1 MAGDEDGSAKGQQ
14 YQAVPTK
21 HREAQMK
28 RRPGR
33 KLFDRKAKEDFLGW
47 YAASGNCVWAAEKAG
62 FNDGTVWRHRASD
75 PDFAEAFD
83 RAAEQGIARAKVAML
98 ESRMRAKPYRIEEG
112 REVPEFE
119 VDPEIA
125 MRLVVEH
132 ERAGGRTPGRR
143 GKQGRAP
150 RVASNAEVDAALTK
164 RMKAYLRRLQQG
176 GPSGWAADGEGERG

>member
-1 MAGDEDGSAKGQQ
+1 MAEGAGEREGQGGFH
-14 YQAVPTK
+14 AGPNK
-21 HREAQMK
+21 HREAQIM
-28 RRPGR
+28 RRPER

-62 FNDGTVWRHRASD
+62 FDDGTVWRHRASD

-83 RAAEQGIARAKVAML
+83 RAAEQGVARAKVTML
-98 ESRMRAKPYRIEEG
+98 ESKMRSKPYRIEEG

-125 MRLVVEH
+125 MQLIKEH
-132 ERAGGRTPGRR
+132 ERAEGRTPGRR

-176 GPSGWAADGEGERG
+176 GGSGWPAGGEGERG